1 MEAIARWIK
10 RIGFAGSFVIL
21 ALYFTFCAWSLPSTV
36 KVKVT
41 GTEIRR
47 ADVQQP
53 DGAMRT
59 NDIRYVTAQD
69 LEGRPLM
76 FQNTDTGWGWPPY
89 FKFDSGDVAAQAI
102 NFSNKDSDAIV
113 LVKYYGFRIH
123 VLSRFPNVLSM
134 RAIPPDYQPVPW
146 LTIVVVV
153 AHVILVG
160 VLITVVRS
168 LKEDIGGGQEK

>member
-10 RIGFAGSFVIL
+10 RIGFAGSFVLL

-36 KVKVT
+36 KVNVT

-89 FKFDSGDVAAQAI
+89 FKFDTGDIAAQA
-102 NFSNKDSDAIV
+102 NNYSVDGQEEVV
-113 LVKYYGFRIH
+113 LVQYYGFRIRM
-123 VLSRFPNVLSM
+123 LSIYPNILSM
-134 RAIPPDYQPVPW
+134 KTVTADYQSVPW
-146 LTIVVVV
+146 FTIFFGLANLVLVGFLVVVV
-153 AHVILVG
+153 RDFKDG
-160 VLITVVRS
+160 R
-168 LKEDIGGGQEK
+168 EDKR